1 MGPRSG
7 VTLLWVL
14 SVAFVAVGLAFMVA
28 PGTFADLATG
38 ESPRLPS
45 AVTDMRAVSGG
56 VALGLG
62 LFLGLCAARDDWV
75 RPGLVLSALVLA
87 CMPVSR
93 VIGFI
98 VDGGVTGTQVALAAF
113 EALAMVLCLLALRA
127 RSAKPAEGSVER

>member
-1 MGPRSG
+1 MGSRSG

-14 SVAFVAVGLAFMVA
+14 AVAFVVVGLAFVFA
-28 PGTFADLATG
+28 PGTFAEMSTG

-62 LFLGLCAARDDWV
+62 LFLGLCASRDDWAA
-75 RPGLVLSALVLA
+75 PGLMLGAVVLV

-93 VIGFI
+93 IIGFI
-98 VDGGVTGTQVALAAF
+98 VDGGVTGTQVALAVF
-113 EALAMVLCLLALRA
+113 EAVAMVLCVLALRA
-127 RSAKPAEGSVER
+127 RPAARG

>member
-1 MGPRSG
+1 MGSRSG

-14 SVAFVAVGLAFMVA
+14 SVAFVAVGLAFVVA

-38 ESPRLPS
+38 ESPRLAS

-62 LFLGLCAARDDWV
+62 LFLGLCARRTDWV
-75 RPGLVLSALVLA
+75 VPGLLLSALVLA

-93 VIGFI
+93 IIGFI
-98 VDGGVTGTQVALAAF
+98 VDGGVTGTQVALAVF
-113 EALAMVLCLLALRA
+113 EAVAMVLCVLALRA
-127 RSAKPAEGSVER
+127 RSANPAEGSVER

>member
-1 MGPRSG
+1 MGSRSG

-14 SVAFVAVGLAFMVA
+14 AVAFVVVGLAFVFA
-28 PGTFADLATG
+28 PNTFAEMSTG

-62 LFLGLCAARDDWV
+62 LFLGLCASRDDWV
-75 RPGLVLSALVLA
+75 APGLMLGALVLA

-93 VIGFI
+93 IIGFI
-98 VDGGVTGTQVALAAF
+98 VDGGVTGTQVALAVF
-113 EALAMVLCLLALRA
+113 EAVAMVLCVLALRA
-127 RSAKPAEGSVER
+127 RPAARG

>member
-1 MGPRSG
+1 
-7 VTLLWVL
+7 LLWVL

-28 PGTFADLATG
+28 PGTFADLSTG
-38 ESPRLPS
+38 ESPRLAS

-62 LFLGLCAARDDWV
+62 LFLGLCAARADWV
-75 RPGLVLSALVLA
+75 APGLLLSALVLA

-93 VIGFI
+93 IIGFI

-113 EALAMVLCLLALRA
+113 EALAMVLCLMALRA
-127 RSAKPAEGSVER
+127 RSTDRA